1 MNQTNLPLTEDVF
14 DFFKKNLDPDVLRD
28 RMNQAAR
35 TRDAAREAAQI
46 AEKKGN
52 QALADQLNQDAD
64 NLQRLIDETIAQAN
78 SVRRSTPGGSSTGGR
93 DTKPSKTD
101 DDPETVE
108 PTESPE
114 EAEDTEETTPSGK
127 QNQEENEDD
136 DDSESDSES
145 GSDNEAGEEE
155 DSDNSS
161 KNNSNSSQ
169 TNKQNSSRDANQ
181 NASAGNDAPESDET
195 DGAGADLDSEDEAP
209 DSADNSGNDENDDGT
224 DDGDDFADNN
234 SGETEDDEY
243 DDGYDDED
251 DNGDSGD
258 DFADNDSDGEND
270 FGPPKIEDK
279 KILQNP
285 FKSDQIPTQLPK
297 DMQQQIADGEL
308 EIESEED
315 AIVRIISKLSGEAR
329 RGAEKALRD
338 VYEQIKPSWWGA
350 IDEG

>member
-1 MNQTNLPLTEDVF
+1 MNQINLPLTEDVF

-28 RMNQAAR
+28 RINQAAR

-101 DDPETVE
+101 DDPETIE

-114 EAEDTEETTPSGK
+114 EAEDTEETTSSGK

-136 DDSESDSES
+136 DDSESDSAS

-169 TNKQNSSRDANQ
+169 TNKQNSSKDANQ
-181 NASAGNDAPESDET
+181 NASASDDAPESDET
-195 DGAGADLDSEDEAP
+195 DGAGADSDSEDETP
-209 DSADNSGNDENDDGT
+209 DQADNSENDENTGSSGNDG
-224 DDGDDFADNN
+224 
-234 SGETEDDEY
+234 DDEY
-243 DDGYDDED
+243 DDGYDEDGDGDDEYNDEEYD
-251 DNGDSGD
+251 DDEGDS
-258 DFADNDSDGEND
+258 ADSDSDGEND

-297 DMQQQIADGEL
+297 DLQQQIADGEL
-308 EIESEED
+308 KIESEED

>member
-1 MNQTNLPLTEDVF
+1 MNQINLPLTEDVF

-78 SVRRSTPGGSSTGGR
+78 SVQRSTPGGSSTGGR

-101 DDPETVE
+101 DDPETIE

-114 EAEDTEETTPSGK
+114 EAEDTEETTSSGK

-136 DDSESDSES
+136 DDSESDSAS

-169 TNKQNSSRDANQ
+169 TNKQNSSKDANQ
-181 NASAGNDAPESDET
+181 NASASDDAPESDET
-195 DGAGADLDSEDEAP
+195 DGAGADSDSEDETP
-209 DSADNSGNDENDDGT
+209 DQADNSENDENTGSSGDDG
-224 DDGDDFADNN
+224 
-234 SGETEDDEY
+234 DDEY
-243 DDGYDDED
+243 DDGYDEDGDGDDEYNDEEYD
-251 DNGDSGD
+251 DDEGDS
-258 DFADNDSDGEND
+258 ADSDYDGEND

-297 DMQQQIADGEL
+297 DLQQQIADGEL

>member
-1 MNQTNLPLTEDVF
+1 MNQINLPLTENVF

-35 TRDAAREAAQI
+35 TRDAAREAAKI

-78 SVRRSTPGGSSTGGR
+78 SVQHPTKGNDSAGSPKADKQDGE
-93 DTKPSKTD
+93 DANA
-101 DDPETVE
+101 
-108 PTESPE
+108 ESPE
-114 EAEDTEETTPSGK
+114 EVEDSEETTSDSKKNQEDTEDDEDSASDSNSEPDGEDS
-127 QNQEENEDD
+127 EEDD
-136 DDSESDSES
+136 EGDSAKSTRNTGNAD
-145 GSDNEAGEEE
+145 G
-155 DSDNSS
+155 
-161 KNNSNSSQ
+161 SSQ
-169 TNKQNSSRDANQ
+169 SNKQNSSEEADQ
-181 NASAGNDAPESDET
+181 NEMESGETNKNTPNSDET
-195 DGAGADLDSEDEAP
+195 EESEESEESGESDADLNAEDEDEESDQAN
-209 DSADNSGNDENDDGT
+209 DSRNDGSG
-224 DDGDDFADNN
+224 GD
-234 SGETEDDEY
+234 S
-243 DDGYDDED
+243 DDED
-251 DNGDSGD
+251 DWDEDEDGEGDGEGSAD
-258 DFADNDSDGEND
+258 DDSDEEND

-285 FKSDQIPTQLPK
+285 FKSNQIPSQLPK
-297 DMQQQIADGEL
+297 SLQQQIENGEL

-329 RGAEKALRD
+329 KGAEKALRD